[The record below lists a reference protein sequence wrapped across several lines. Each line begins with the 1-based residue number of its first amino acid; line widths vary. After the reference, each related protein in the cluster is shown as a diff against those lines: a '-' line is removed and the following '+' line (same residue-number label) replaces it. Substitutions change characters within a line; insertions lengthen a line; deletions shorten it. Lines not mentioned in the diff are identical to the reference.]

1 MSNTF
6 AILLSAHVILGIVGL
21 VASFAVTLNLFR
33 KNGSIK
39 RRMMWAWA
47 AFASYIVSWFSG
59 GYYYWFYYGDFV
71 KPSIKEGT
79 YPWAHLVFME
89 FKEHAFLFL
98 PVATFALA
106 VAVTKVT
113 EERHPELLGSVK
125 TLAVI
130 ITIIATI
137 VTLSGIIISG
147 SAR

>member
-1 MSNTF
+1 MSTLF
-6 AILLSAHVILGIVGL
+6 AITLSAHVILGVIGL
-21 VASFAVTLNLFR
+21 IASFATTLNLFR
-33 KNGSIK
+33 QGGSVK
-39 RRMMWAWA
+39 RRAVWAWT
-47 AFASYIVSWFSG
+47 AFASYIISWFSG
-59 GYYYWFYYGDFV
+59 GYYYWFYYGGNV
-71 KPSIKEGT
+71 KPSIKEGL

-106 VAVTKVT
+106 VAVSRVT
-113 EERHPELLGSVK
+113 ERRHPELLGSVK

-130 ITIIATI
+130 ITVIATI